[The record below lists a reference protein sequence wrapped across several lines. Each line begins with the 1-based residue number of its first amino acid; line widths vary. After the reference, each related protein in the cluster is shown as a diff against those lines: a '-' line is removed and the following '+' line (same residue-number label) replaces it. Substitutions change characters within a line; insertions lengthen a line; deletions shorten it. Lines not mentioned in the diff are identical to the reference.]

1 MAGVPRQ
8 LRGVHEGTGA
18 CTMMYILKINIIEG
32 SLHEGCLLEGFN
44 RHIGLRLQG
53 LLLVYVSLVVFDVF
67 DVHLNLL

>member
-1 MAGVPRQ
+1 
-8 LRGVHEGTGA
+8 
-18 CTMMYILKINIIEG
+18 MMYILKINIIEG